1 MNPEIIQ
8 WLTSHPEID
17 NVYLRA
23 DGSWAF
29 EPRKD
34 YDKVISRAE
43 ALGQQKE
50 SVEESTESKETKI
63 KTPKKN

>member
-23 DGSWAF
+23 DGGWAF

-50 SVEESTESKETKI
+50 STETKEI
-63 KTPKKN
+63 KEKPSKNK